1 MVPKGKINSA
11 SEEVAADD
19 DMGEKRG
26 KCATLEKRRKKEA
39 ASSRGLSFTHSS
51 LSPRSVAAH
60 LPRVLK
66 ERRRFNISSRFEK
79 CILRSSLRS
88 FRAFL
93 PLHDDHPR
101 RQKGDSA

>member
-1 MVPKGKINSA
+1 MVSKGKINSA

-51 LSPRSVAAH
+51 LP
-60 LPRVLK
+60 P
-66 ERRRFNISSRFEK
+66 
-79 CILRSSLRS
+79 S
-88 FRAFL
+88 FLLALSQLTCREC
-93 PLHDDHPR
+93 
-101 RQKGDSA
+101 